1 LQNLGLTHYSQL
13 AALLYLYRFHTTTIM
28 TERLKSLLI
37 YAAKVAT
44 GTIIVYTGSLLLHYK
59 DIAWCL
65 ISVMLVM
72 SPDGRESV
80 PLSVT
85 RIKANVVGACSGML
99 CLWIAPID
107 MWMMAFALI
116 TTLSFCYLFKLD
128 SGIRS
133 ALAATIILMLHGEG
147 KHVWDTAIERVIA
160 VLAGCVVGLAI
171 TFIFHFKSQ
180 YQEITIKGPRIDEA

>member
-1 LQNLGLTHYSQL
+1 
-13 AALLYLYRFHTTTIM
+13 M
-28 TERLKSLLI
+28 TERVKSLLI

-44 GTIIVYTGSLLLHYK
+44 GTLIVYSGSLLLHYK

-65 ISVMLVM
+65 ISVMLVL

-85 RIKANVVGACSGML
+85 RIKANIVGACSGML

-107 MWMMAFALI
+107 MWMMAIALI

-133 ALAATIILMLHGEG
+133 ALAATIILVLHEG
-147 KHVWDTAIERVIA
+147 GNHVWDTAIERVIA
-160 VLAGCVVGLAI
+160 VLAGCVVGLAV

-180 YQEITIKGPRIDEA
+180 YQEITVKGPRIDEA

>member
-1 LQNLGLTHYSQL
+1 
-13 AALLYLYRFHTTTIM
+13 M
-28 TERLKSLLI
+28 TERIKSLLI

-44 GTIIVYTGSLLLHYK
+44 GTLVVYSGSILLHYK

-65 ISVMLVM
+65 ISVMLVL

-80 PLSVT
+80 PLAVT

-99 CLWIAPID
+99 FLWIAPID
-107 MWMMAFALI
+107 MWMMAIALV
-116 TTLSFCYLFKLD
+116 TTLSFCYLFRLD

-133 ALAATIILMLHGEG
+133 ALAATIILVLHEGG

-160 VLAGCVVGLAI
+160 VLAGCIVGLAI